1 MRNAWKLLAV
11 RLGFAVLGRVWPW
24 LAAWLALRLFSS
36 PRRHPRPP
44 REAEALASG
53 TPLRLGPDLAA
64 TAWGEGPVVLLIHGW
79 EGRGSQL
86 GAFAAP
92 LAAAGHR
99 VIALDGPAHGD
110 SPGERTN
117 AVLFAEALRAVD
129 REIGPFA
136 AIVAHSF
143 GAATS
148 TLALTRGLRAGRM
161 VAIASPSALSK
172 VVRRFHEMIGLPK
185 RARRRF
191 HDLLKRRAGVS
202 VEELDIARL
211 SSRLTIPALV
221 FHDPDD
227 AEVPFTEGRAIAA
240 AWPGARLRVVP
251 GAGHR
256 RILRAPEVIAETV
269 AFVMGERAVAEIEEP
284 AAAARA

>member
-1 MRNAWKLLAV
+1 MQNAWKVSAV
-11 RLGFAVLGRVWPW
+11 RFGFAVLGRVWPW

-44 REAEALASG
+44 REAEILASG
-53 TPLRLGPDLAA
+53 TPLHLGPGLAA
-64 TAWGEGPVVLLIHGW
+64 TAWGEGPTVLLVHGW

-86 GAFAAP
+86 GAFVAP
-92 LAAAGHR
+92 LAEAGLR

-117 AVLFAEALRAVD
+117 AVLFAEALLAVD

-136 AIVAHSF
+136 AVVAHSF

-148 TLALTRGLRAGRM
+148 TLAFTRGLRASRM

-172 VVRRFHEMIGLPK
+172 VVRRFHEMIGLPE

-211 SSRLTIPALV
+211 SSRLTIPALI

-256 RILRAPEVIAETV
+256 RILRTPEVIAETV
-269 AFVMGERAVAEIEEP
+269 DFVAGGRRMREVEESAVA
-284 AAAARA
+284 AV

>member
-1 MRNAWKLLAV
+1 MRNPCQVSAV
-11 RLGFAVLGRVWPW
+11 RLGFAVLGSVWPW
-24 LAAWLALRLFSS
+24 LAAWLALRLFST

-44 REAEALASG
+44 REAETLASG
-53 TPLRLGPDLAA
+53 TPLRLSSGLAA
-64 TAWGEGPVVLLIHGW
+64 TAWGEGPTVLLVHGW

-86 GAFAAP
+86 GAFVAP
-92 LAAAGHR
+92 LVAAGHR
-99 VIALDGPAHGD
+99 VIVLDGPAHGD

-117 AVLFAEALRAVD
+117 AVLFAKALLAVD
-129 REIGPFA
+129 REAGPFA

-148 TLALTRGLRAGRM
+148 TLALTRGLRAARM
-161 VAIASPSALSK
+161 VAIASPSALTK
-172 VVRRFHEMIGLPK
+172 VVQRFHQMIGLPE
-185 RARRRF
+185 RAARQF

-221 FHDPDD
+221 FHDPAD

-240 AWPGARLRVVP
+240 AWPGARLRVVQ

-256 RILRAPEVIAETV
+256 RILRTPEVIAETV
-269 AFVMGERAVAEIEEP
+269 DFVMGERVVAEVEEMV
-284 AAAARA
+284 AAGR